1 MAKFKFDSKE
11 EKVRLQERAQS
22 LKPKA
27 NNIVATE
34 LGWCQSRPNGT
45 LEVLVS
51 FAGLDSLLGDI
62 DVEVTDEAPIEI
74 RISTETIP
82 DETPTPVVEAVK
94 EEVKEETPHP
104 HKKGG
109 RPKKVAD

>member
-51 FAGLDSLLGDI
+51 FAGLDTLLGDI

-74 RISTETIP
+74 RISLEDVVDEEETAS
-82 DETPTPVVEAVK
+82 EVEEAEPVVVA
-94 EEVKEETPHP
+94 P
-104 HKKGG
+104 KKGG